1 MLALIVLSPALVPQF
16 VLPDDHGILALAP
29 STIQHPQ
36 IPRPLTAFQ
45 RAFEEDPVRGRFRPM
60 SVLIRYAQIYV
71 LRDLPIAWHLVTLA
85 AGIAS
90 AWLLYSI
97 GRRTF
102 ACVLP
107 AVLLSAWLL
116 VTPGMSFT
124 ADTSTFTWDVGY
136 VLTATAAGL
145 CKESFS
151 LALPALAL
159 WRVLVNRFDA
169 REPRQAPTFGQMSS
183 GVGYL
188 ILVSDDFAAS

>member
-1 MLALIVLSPALVPQF
+1 VGPLEPQE
-16 VLPDDHGILALAP
+16 
-29 STIQHPQ
+29 
-36 IPRPLTAFQ
+36 IP
-45 RAFEEDPVRGRFRPM
+45 G
-60 SVLIRYAQIYV
+60 
-71 LRDLPIAWHLVTLA
+71 TL
-85 AGIAS
+85 
-90 AWLLYSI
+90 LL
-97 GRRTF
+97 
-102 ACVLP
+102 
-107 AVLLSAWLL
+107 LLSAYRALRA
-116 VTPGMSFT
+116 